1 MKKKI
6 TRVSL
11 SSGCNNLK
19 SEIKALGLRGS
30 QVDYVYEMTRRI
42 IDESHLF
49 FDPDRV
55 NPDFLQF
62 TSNHLG
68 VWGNY
73 AKYPLMTPQE
83 QAEYPH
89 KLREACDEHKGTLEL
104 LTESGDMILTRFKVD
119 SFDQDG
125 GILFPAGI
133 TVATVKRTIFPN
145 LPDMDEGCMEL
156 LDPDNYGY
164 SHAVLDFVNNK
175 LKGEFPHRNL
185 WTVALDFD
193 YLSIRDLDKLPH
205 LRRY

>member
-1 MKKKI
+1 MKKSI
-6 TRVSL
+6 NGVSL

-19 SEIKALGLRGS
+19 SEIKALGLRGH
-30 QVDYVYEMTRRI
+30 QVTYVNEMTRRI

-49 FDPDRV
+49 FDPGKV

-73 AKYPLMTPQE
+73 AKYHLMTPQE
-83 QAEYPH
+83 QAKYPH
-89 KLREACDEHKGTLEL
+89 EFTKACDEIKDTLEFL
-104 LTESGDMILTRFKVD
+104 SESGDMIVTRFKD
-119 SFDQDG
+119 NYFDKDG
-125 GILFPAGI
+125 DILFPAGTI
-133 TVATVKRTIFPN
+133 VATVKRSIFPN

-156 LDPDNYGY
+156 LDPDKYDY
-164 SHAVLDFVNNK
+164 SHAVLDFVNKK

-193 YLSIRDLDKLPH
+193 YLGVYDLDKLPH
-205 LRRY
+205 IKRY